1 MENLTTIMYV
11 FLGLDVLSIGI
22 MFLLKSLSSNK
33 MVFNAIGLYMF
44 VLCVLLFSVVSSS
57 KIVFKL
63 IAAALFVPGVISF
76 VLKDKDFGKA
86 RILMSITIV
95 LSTIGLFMVR

>member
-44 VLCVLLFSVVSSS
+44 VLCVLLFSVVPSS

-86 RILMSITIV
+86 KILMSITIV

>member
-44 VLCVLLFSVVSSS
+44 VLCVLLFSVVPSS

-76 VLKDKDFGKA
+76 VFKDKDFGKA